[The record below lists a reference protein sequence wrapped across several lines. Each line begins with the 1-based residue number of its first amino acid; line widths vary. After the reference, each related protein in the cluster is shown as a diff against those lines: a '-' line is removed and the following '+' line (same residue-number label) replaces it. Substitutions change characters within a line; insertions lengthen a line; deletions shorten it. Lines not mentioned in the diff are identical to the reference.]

1 MLTKLTIRNFK
12 RFEEV
17 EIELGN
23 PVVLIGPNNSGKT
36 SAMQALALWDIGL
49 RRWRER
55 RAGGAAPEKRPGV
68 TVNRRDLVT
77 IPVPNANLLWRELH
91 TRHVRLVDGRQR
103 TDNICIDVLV
113 EGSSGGEAWQCGLE
127 FDYANQESFYCR
139 PLRVGPGRPA
149 KRMPIP
155 EPAMSVEVAYLPP
168 MSGLASAE
176 TRLDPGA
183 VNVRIGEGRTA
194 EVLRNLCFRIHE
206 QDAES
211 WERMAE
217 RIERLFGV
225 ELDPPVYVEGRG
237 EISMRYRE
245 RGIWLDLSSSG
256 RGLQQTLLILAY
268 MYAHPGAVLLL
279 DEPDAHLEILRQRE
293 VYSLIREV
301 AAESHSQIVVAS
313 HSEVLLGEAAG
324 TDTVIAF
331 VGKPHRI
338 DDGGSQ
344 VAKALTRIGF
354 NQYLQAELTG
364 WVLYLEGSTDLAIL
378 RAFANRLGHEAA
390 ANALARPFVQYV
402 GDRLSSAELHF
413 HGLREACP
421 GLRGIALLDK
431 LPEKVGADDG
441 LERLA
446 WSQREIENY
455 LCSPAALD
463 GYAADF
469 ARQEASGPL
478 FEESEAERHVEA
490 MRASAAEVEK
500 ALAERGQP
508 SPWSGEAKASSEFL
522 APLFETFAANL
533 GGPNLMAKANFHRL
547 AEFVPQEVIDPEVV
561 EKLDAIARV
570 ATAAEAAEGES

>member
-1 MLTKLTIRNFK
+1 
-12 RFEEV
+12 
-17 EIELGN
+17 
-23 PVVLIGPNNSGKT
+23 
-36 SAMQALALWDIGL
+36 
-49 RRWRER
+49 
-55 RAGGAAPEKRPGV
+55 
-68 TVNRRDLVT
+68 
-77 IPVPNANLLWRELH
+77 
-91 TRHVRLVDGRQR
+91 
-103 TDNICIDVLV
+103 
-113 EGSSGGEAWQCGLE
+113 
-127 FDYANQESFYCR
+127 
-139 PLRVGPGRPA
+139 
-149 KRMPIP
+149 
-155 EPAMSVEVAYLPP
+155 
-168 MSGLASAE
+168 
-176 TRLDPGA
+176 
-183 VNVRIGEGRTA
+183 
-194 EVLRNLCFRIHE
+194 
-206 QDAES
+206 
-211 WERMAE
+211 
-217 RIERLFGV
+217 
-225 ELDPPVYVEGRG
+225 
-237 EISMRYRE
+237 
-245 RGIWLDLSSSG
+245 
-256 RGLQQTLLILAY
+256 
-268 MYAHPGAVLLL
+268 
-279 DEPDAHLEILRQRE
+279 

-354 NQYLQAELTG
+354 NQYLHAELTG
-364 WVLYLEGSTDLAIL
+364 WVLYLKGSTDLAIL

-390 ANALARPFVQYV
+390 SKALDRPFVQYV

-446 WSQREIENY
+446 WSKREIENY
-455 LCSPAALD
+455 LCSRSAFER
-463 GYAADF
+463 YAADF

-478 FEESEAERHVEA
+478 FEESEADRHVEA
-490 MRASAAEVEK
+490 MRESVAEVEK
-500 ALAERGQP
+500 TMAHRGRP

-547 AEFVPQEVIDPEVV
+547 AEFVPQEEIDPEVV